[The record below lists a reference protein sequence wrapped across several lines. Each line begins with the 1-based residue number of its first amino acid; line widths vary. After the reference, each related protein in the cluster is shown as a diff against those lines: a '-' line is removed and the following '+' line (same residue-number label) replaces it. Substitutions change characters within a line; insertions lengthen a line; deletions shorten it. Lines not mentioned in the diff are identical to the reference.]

1 METECS
7 MFELRVSGSQ
17 TEKGTSNHE
26 IHKAR
31 SFLCNSISHWWDKRS
46 KWTGTY
52 SFSKYSLCVIHSA
65 KKTTVIFVYWR
76 CALCFFWPHSV
87 WFRCV
92 WQSQCPI
99 AIRVNRAF
107 TQICPITL
115 PYPPNLLTSV
125 RLQGWA
131 LEPIPANQNPSQ
143 GMHRWSLERD
153 VLSFLLIHIIKDVIP
168 EHQAAPTWQKYIWI
182 VGK

>member
-1 METECS
+1 MSQWIEILQNHSDSGIQTLKMFFVSCSCQLHSNSHEGTWRSTWKDPKPSLIGQKSKNSLTGLLDWESLNINENFVLETECS

-76 CALCFFWPHSV
+76 CALCFFW
-87 WFRCV
+87 RKICV
-92 WQSQCPI
+92 FMCQE
-99 AIRVNRAF
+99 
-107 TQICPITL
+107 TL
-115 PYPPNLLTSV
+115 Y
-125 RLQGWA
+125 
-131 LEPIPANQNPSQ
+131 
-143 GMHRWSLERD
+143 H
-153 VLSFLLIHIIKDVIP
+153 
-168 EHQAAPTWQKYIWI
+168 
-182 VGK
+182 